1 MAYYGVILMKIALSA
16 AVVVNLRMS
25 SLEEGV
31 SFDSSSYN
39 FTLFENGPEG
49 AVMGTVTAY
58 PGNDLHTVNYML
70 VTHTDTFS
78 IYSHGGIVANKAM
91 DKESQEWYILEVE
104 VVTTES
110 PLHQPT
116 QWYVPFNFFDI
127 IQKNT
132 CPHRP
137 GWSVEH

>member
-1 MAYYGVILMKIALSA
+1 MKIALSA
-16 AVVVNLRMS
+16 SVVVNLRMS
-25 SLEEGV
+25 SLAEGV

-49 AVMGTVTAY
+49 AVVGVVTAY

-78 IYSHGGIVANKAM
+78 INSHGGIVASKTM

-104 VVTTES
+104 AVDNRV
-110 PLHQPT
+110 PPT
-116 QWYVPFNFFDI
+116 SA
-127 IQKNT
+127 NT
-132 CPHRP
+132 MVC
-137 GWSVEH
+137 SI